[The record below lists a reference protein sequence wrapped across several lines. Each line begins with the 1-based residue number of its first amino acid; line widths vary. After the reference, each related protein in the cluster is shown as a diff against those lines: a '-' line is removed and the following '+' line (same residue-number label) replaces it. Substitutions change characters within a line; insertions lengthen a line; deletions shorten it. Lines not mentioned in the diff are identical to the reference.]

1 MADRDSHHSEDS
13 SETPRELESWLR
25 SQLADAGSAT
35 DPAVI
40 GAWSDRARSGA
51 RMILVA
57 RARRTYRRRVAAAL
71 AAACVPLPLVVV
83 YARAL
88 LGWLHDGLALILP
101 APLPDVAV
109 ASYAATT
116 AFLVAVTFA
125 SVPVLV
131 ELAMRAPRAAHG
143 E

>member
-1 MADRDSHHSEDS
+1 MVDPDSRETS
-13 SETPRELESWLR
+13 SQLESWLR
-25 SQLADAGSAT
+25 SQLAETESRPDSAE
-35 DPAVI
+35 I
-40 GAWSDRARSGA
+40 GTWSERARLGA
-51 RMILVA
+51 RSILA
-57 RARRTYRRRVAAAL
+57 QRARRVYRRRVAAAL
-71 AAACVPLPLVVV
+71 AAACVPLPFVVV

-116 AFLVAVTFA
+116 ALLVAVTFA
-125 SVPVLV
+125 AIPVLV
-131 ELAMRAPRAAHG
+131 ELAMRGPRAAHG